1 MPAAPG
7 ATPRKM
13 FPPPMTTAICTPR
26 RTTSPISAT
35 MRSMTSRLI
44 PYASSPI
51 SASPESLSSTRRYA
65 GSLRTLTGLGRG
77 AMMGV
82 LMRRERSSLCHCRHF
97 GGKVIFF
104 SFEPLPD
111 HEKREAPDRRAFG
124 LQVLFDR
131 LLGVAHERL
140 AEERHFGQKLVDP
153 AFDHLSDD
161 FWRLARFG
169 SLRAENRALLFDQ
182 LLRNLVTRYA
192 QRTHCARRGG
202 RGNMH
207 GKILAGLLVGALI
220 GNRHSDASTAV
231 QVLGKALR
239 CR

>member
-13 FPPPMTTAICTPR
+13 FPPPMTTAICTPS

-35 MRSMTSRLI
+35 MRSITSRLM

-82 LMRRERSSLCHCRHF
+82 LMRRERSGLCHCRHF

-104 SFEPLPD
+104 SFEPLAD
-111 HEKREAPDRRAFG
+111 DEKREAGDRCASG
-124 LQVLFDR
+124 LQVFFDR

-140 AEERHFGQKLVDP
+140 AEERDFGQKLVDP
-153 AFDHLSDD
+153 TFYHLGDD
-161 FWRLARFG
+161 FRRLARFG
-169 SLRAENRALLFDQ
+169 SLRAEDRALLFDQ
-182 LLRNLVTRYA
+182 FLWNLVT
-192 QRTHCARRGG
+192 
-202 RGNMH
+202 
-207 GKILAGLLVGALI
+207 
-220 GNRHSDASTAV
+220 
-231 QVLGKALR
+231 
-239 CR
+239 